1 MVKVFF
7 TPILHSYLKALLS
20 QIIWEDTRYARQ
32 RISSIMYL
40 IRVLTNDYIPSFAI
54 IAAI

>member
-1 MVKVFF
+1 MVKVSF
-7 TPILHSYLKALLS
+7 TPILHSYLKAMLS
-20 QIIWEDTRYARQ
+20 QIWGDTRYARQ